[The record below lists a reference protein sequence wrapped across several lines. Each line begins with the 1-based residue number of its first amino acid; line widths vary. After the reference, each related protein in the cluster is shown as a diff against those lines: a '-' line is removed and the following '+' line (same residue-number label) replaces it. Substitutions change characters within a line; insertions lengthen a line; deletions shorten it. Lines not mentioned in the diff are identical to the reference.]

1 MTISAE
7 AASEST
13 GEGPGSINDAN
24 TEHSDRNVAVRLV
37 GGLGGAVCVCEWVG
51 KGDMYMA
58 SLRMSSWCAR
68 IDV

>member
-13 GEGPGSINDAN
+13 GEGAGTTHDAS

-37 GGLGGAVCVCEWVG
+37 GGLGGAVCVCVCVYVGMGVCGWVG
-51 KGDMYMA
+51 GC
-58 SLRMSSWCAR
+58 LRH
-68 IDV
+68 V

>member
-1 MTISAE
+1 M
-7 AASEST
+7 
-13 GEGPGSINDAN
+13 
-24 TEHSDRNVAVRLV
+24 

-68 IDV
+68 IDVLMCVCVQNVGEGIRISMCKEVDITRLQYYPH

>member
-13 GEGPGSINDAN
+13 GEGAGTTHDAS

-37 GGLGGAVCVCEWVG
+37 GGLGGAVCVCVWGGGGGGGGCVC
-51 KGDMYMA
+51 
-58 SLRMSSWCAR
+58 LFMSIS
-68 IDV
+68 